1 MKKTISTILSAVFS
15 AVTLSSC
22 STPNASDI
30 ENSYDGGVFS
40 KETIRILSGSENKE
54 LSDILARK
62 YHIAFEY
69 SRVGSLDMVTAD
81 QTGRDYLFPSS
92 RTALEYYKEQHGESV
107 SEEII
112 FNTPIVLYSHK
123 VITEA
128 FMNDGT
134 VTISDGVY
142 YADMKKLTDKITGGV
157 SWVEAG
163 LPELYGNVTVDTT
176 DPVRSNE
183 RSFFIL

>member
-92 RTALEYYKEQHGESV
+92 RTALEYYKEQHG
-107 SEEII
+107 
-112 FNTPIVLYSHK
+112 
-123 VITEA
+123 
-128 FMNDGT
+128 
-134 VTISDGVY
+134 
-142 YADMKKLTDKITGGV
+142 
-157 SWVEAG
+157 
-163 LPELYGNVTVDTT
+163 
-176 DPVRSNE
+176 
-183 RSFFIL
+183 